1 MLTLAQAAA
10 LTGRDRSSLLRAV
23 KRGAISGTRQDDGTW
38 LVDPAELSRVY
49 TVSPQAMQHA
59 AQDVQIASQVVEAKL
74 IAAEARIE
82 DLRNALAD
90 MRQQRDD
97 WQRQAERLAVSTP
110 QAALSV
116 PQAAQPTPQA
126 ILPNNGAAPTWW
138 PWHRTG

>member
-59 AQDVQIASQVVEAKL
+59 QDVQMAPQVVEAKL

-110 QAALSV
+110 QAALPA